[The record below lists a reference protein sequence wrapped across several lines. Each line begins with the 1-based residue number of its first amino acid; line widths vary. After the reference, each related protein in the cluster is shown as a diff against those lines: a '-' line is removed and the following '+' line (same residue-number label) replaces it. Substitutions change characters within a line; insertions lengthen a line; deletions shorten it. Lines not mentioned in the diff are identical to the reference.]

1 MKTTKAILVFL
12 VIMLSANV
20 SFAQNLTAD
29 TTHANEYYE
38 MADSCLKTRQL
49 DSALFYAQK
58 AQKLYIKH
66 LGEKSLKNSNCLN
79 TIGAVN
85 YYASKYDDAL
95 EYYLKSLEINL
106 GIYGE
111 NHASIANSYNLIGVV
126 YWRKSEYDKALEY
139 LYKSLEIRLENFGEN
154 HPSVANL
161 YNNIGLIY
169 ANKPEYDK
177 ALEYHFKS
185 LKIRLNV
192 FSKNNTSVADSYYNI
207 GIVYRQKSEYDKA
220 LEYYFKSLKIFQE
233 ILGEKH
239 PYIADLYGNIG
250 SVYTVKAE
258 YDKALEYFFKS
269 LKITRETFGENHPSV
284 AGSYGSIGNVYLN
297 KSEYDKALEYYFKSL
312 EIFKEILSDKHPYV
326 ADTYSNIGIVYAEK
340 SEYDK
345 ALEYYYKSLEIKLE
359 IYNDKHPLVATTYS
373 NIGIIYEEKSEYD
386 KALEYYFKSLEIR
399 LVVFGE
405 KHPHVAISYSNI
417 GIIYEEKSEYDKAL
431 KYFFKS
437 LDIRLEIFGKNH
449 PSVANSYN
457 NIGLVYADKSEY
469 DKALEYYFESLEI
482 SLGIFGKKHPSVAD
496 SYNNIGLVYANKS
509 KYNKALEYYY
519 KSLEVDLEIHGEKHP
534 DVANS
539 YYNIGNVYT
548 DKGEY
553 NVALEYYQKG
563 VASCLR
569 NFNDTSHVDSVP
581 VIEDY
586 LDWNDLLEALHK
598 KAKVFAHHAKDLT
611 DLEEPSGLELA
622 LRHYQACDTLIGL
635 ARREISTKSD
645 KLALG
650 EKIVD
655 VYLEAVDVCM
665 KLSEKEERENS
676 DRYKELAFY
685 FSEKNK
691 SSVLLEALAGAEA
704 QKFAGIA
711 DSLLQKENELQTDMA
726 LYKKLLA
733 ENPDSAKQKLF
744 NDKLF
749 TANREYEALI
759 KMFEN
764 EYPEY
769 FKLKYNQEPI
779 GVVEIKNRLDAKTA
793 MISYLKADSTITIF
807 TITHDNLDIKTVTA
821 MDNFA
826 DTIQYYRYG
835 LIYTTSLR
843 YARMYKKY
851 AYRFYQKLIPYHLS
865 GEIENLII
873 IPEAGLSMIP
883 FETFLTEE
891 AEDKDWKE
899 LSYLI
904 KKFNISY
911 SYSANL
917 FYKTF
922 PKETDMQVETT
933 DLNDWLAF
941 APVFDDSNTAGLTLR
956 TRELLQ
962 AFDSE
967 MDDTLGT
974 RGRLMEGDYI
984 SPLPGT
990 ESEVEAI
997 FREFDEK
1004 GKKALV
1010 QIKKKANE
1018 DFVKSGQLADYKYL
1032 HFATHGFVNTD
1043 KPELSGIFLAQ
1054 DSALTEDGILYQGEI
1069 YNLDMNADLTVL
1081 SACETGLG
1089 KIRKGEGLIGLTRA
1103 LLYAGSKNIIV
1114 SLWRVSDE
1122 STSDLMIGFYKN
1134 LLEENKDQKEF
1145 SKALKQAKLKLIN
1158 EGSYAHPFYWSPFIL
1173 IGK

>member
-1 MKTTKAILVFL
+1 MRTTKAILVFL

-29 TTHANEYYE
+29 TTRANKYYE
-38 MADSCLKTRQL
+38 MADSCLEARQL
-49 DSALFYAQK
+49 DSALFYAEK

-66 LGEKSLKNSNCLN
+66 LGENSLKNVNCLH
-79 TIGAVN
+79 TIGLVN
-85 YYASKYDDAL
+85 YYASKYDEAL
-95 EYYLKSLEINL
+95 KYWLKKLEIELELL
-106 GIYGE
+106 G
-111 NHASIANSYNLIGVV
+111 
-126 YWRKSEYDKALEY
+126 
-139 LYKSLEIRLENFGEN
+139 
-154 HPSVANL
+154 
-161 YNNIGLIY
+161 
-169 ANKPEYDK
+169 
-177 ALEYHFKS
+177 
-185 LKIRLNV
+185 
-192 FSKNNTSVADSYYNI
+192 KNNTSVATSYSNI
-207 GIVYRQKSEYDKA
+207 GLVYANKSEYNKA
-220 LEYYFKSLKIFQE
+220 LEYHLKGLEIRLE

-239 PYIADLYGNIG
+239 THL
-250 SVYTVKAE
+250 
-258 YDKALEYFFKS
+258 
-269 LKITRETFGENHPSV
+269 
-284 AGSYGSIGNVYLN
+284 
-297 KSEYDKALEYYFKSL
+297 
-312 EIFKEILSDKHPYV
+312 
-326 ADTYSNIGIVYAEK
+326 
-340 SEYDK
+340 
-345 ALEYYYKSLEIKLE
+345 
-359 IYNDKHPLVATTYS
+359 
-373 NIGIIYEEKSEYD
+373 
-386 KALEYYFKSLEIR
+386 
-399 LVVFGE
+399 
-405 KHPHVAISYSNI
+405 AI
-417 GIIYEEKSEYDKAL
+417 
-431 KYFFKS
+431 
-437 LDIRLEIFGKNH
+437 
-449 PSVANSYN
+449 SYN

-469 DKALEYYFESLEI
+469 DKALEYYFKSLKIRLEI
-482 SLGIFGKKHPSVAD
+482 LGEKHPSVAD
-496 SYNNIGLVYANKS
+496 TYGNIGIAYRQKAEYEKALENYFKGLEIRLEILGEKHPSLARSYGNIGNIYWDKSEYDKALEYHFKSLEIYQEFFGENHISVASLYGNIGVVYRQKSEYDKALEYFLKGLEIRLKLLGEKHLHVAGSYNNIGLVYEQKSEYDKALEYHFKSLQIRLELFDKNHPSVANSYNNIGLVYANKS
-509 KYNKALEYYY
+509 EYDKALEYYF
-519 KSLEVDLEIHGEKHP
+519 KGLEIFKEILSENHTSVATSYMNIGNAYAKNSEYDKALKYHFSALEIKLEILGEAHT
-534 DVANS
+534 DVSSS
-539 YYNIGNVYT
+539 YNNIGNVYT

-553 NVALEYYQKG
+553 NLALKYYQKG

-569 NFNDTSHVDSVP
+569 NFNDTTNVYSVP
-581 VIEDY
+581 VIDDY
-586 LDWNDLLEALHK
+586 LDWSELLKALQA
-598 KAKVFAHHAKDLT
+598 KAKIFAHHAKDLT
-611 DLEEPSGLELA
+611 DLEEPAGLELA

-655 VYLEAVDVCM
+655 IYHEAVDVCM
-665 KLSEKEERENS
+665 KLSDNEDRENAE
-676 DRYKELAFY
+676 RYKELAFY

-704 QKFAGIA
+704 QEFAGIP
-711 DSLLQKENELQTDMA
+711 DTLLQKEKALQTDIA

-733 ENPDSAKQKLF
+733 EKPDSAKQKLF

-759 KMFEN
+759 KTFEN

-769 FKLKYNQEPI
+769 FELKYNQEPI